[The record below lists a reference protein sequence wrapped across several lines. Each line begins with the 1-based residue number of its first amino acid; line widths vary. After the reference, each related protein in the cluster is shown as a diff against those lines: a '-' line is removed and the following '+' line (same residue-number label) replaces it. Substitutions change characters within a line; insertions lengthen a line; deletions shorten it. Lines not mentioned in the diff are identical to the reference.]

1 MPKKKPIKGKPK
13 VHPDLEGFE
22 IKVNEF
28 GEIIQSMPVDEL
40 NKFLD
45 KKLRDKKLR
54 DKKLVDRDDLDVVRD
69 EEEEDD
75 EPEIDEETLRKLDE
89 DPK

>member
-45 KKLRDKKLR
+45 KKLRDKKL
-54 DKKLVDRDDLDVVRD
+54 VDRDDLDVVRD